1 MFRRRPRLRG
11 DSKPALPLGATR
23 PKFVVDVEI
32 ANGGQL
38 VERLRAQ
45 GVAPDEVVF
54 KYFWPRYAPPPEAGI
69 LSLLKSES
77 LSRQFER
84 LLEMH
89 RVIPSGIPL
98 PVGMV
103 RNEDGETVGYLLE
116 RVEGVTFRELIEVGA
131 HEEARRRLE
140 VVERNIAKLHA
151 KKIAHGD
158 LNASNIIASDDGR
171 TLLIDT
177 VGTPGPGTMLQDEVS
192 LGELRAMIP

>member
-1 MFRRRPRLRG
+1 
-11 DSKPALPLGATR
+11 
-23 PKFVVDVEI
+23 VDVEI
-32 ANGGQL
+32 GSGGEL

-77 LSRQFER
+77 LSLQFER

-103 RNEDGETVGYLLE
+103 RNEEGETVGYLLE
-116 RVEGVTFRELIEVGA
+116 RVAGVTFRELIEVGA
-131 HEEARRRLE
+131 YEEARRRLD
-140 VVERNIAKLHA
+140 VVERNVGKLHA

-177 VGTPGPGTMLQDEVS
+177 VATPGPGTMLQDELS
-192 LGELRAMIP
+192 LGELRAMLPEER